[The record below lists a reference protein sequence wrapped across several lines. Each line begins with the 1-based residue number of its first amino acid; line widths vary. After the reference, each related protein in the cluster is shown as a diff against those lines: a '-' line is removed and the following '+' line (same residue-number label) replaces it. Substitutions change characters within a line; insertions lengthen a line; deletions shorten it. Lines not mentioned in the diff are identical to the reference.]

1 MRIFVDDTPETTSE
15 VTLGEESFRLGRLTA
30 GGLPSMR
37 LLGNRRAGEYLETI
51 RKVAEYVAQP
61 ELLEQ
66 AQDAFTVIYYEWLQ
80 FIVMSDRDNKIK
92 LADLVEI
99 FTDNPEQVYL
109 ATAAAILLNPELD
122 PKKKVPSLTNPEKK
136 MKSPSS
142 DQESTT
148 AS

>member
-1 MRIFVDDTPETTSE
+1 
-15 VTLGEESFRLGRLTA
+15 
-30 GGLPSMR
+30 MR